1 MINLIHHDDGKEKA
15 QSHEISISESDF
27 YCNPK
32 YNLFSHDFFAITG
45 YGSTKEEAMEDFK
58 RKFEYVLAEWNA
70 FGKMLSNPA
79 VQLNTIEVDCLGNS
93 IPSGPILPEH
103 AKPGDIFIQTI

>member
-1 MINLIHHDDGKEKA
+1 MINLTHYNDGKGNY
-15 QSHEISISESDF
+15 QSHEISISEGDF
-27 YCNPK
+27 YNPK
-32 YNLFSHDFFAITG
+32 YDVFSHDFFDITG

-70 FGKMLSNPA
+70 FGRMLLNPA
-79 VQLNTIEVDCLGNS
+79 VQLNTIEIDCLGRS

-103 AKPGDIFIQTI
+103 AKPGDIFIQEL